1 MSFFNATK
9 RLFVKEKGDVDMT
22 EGNIWRHIV
31 AFALPLLIG
40 SLFQQLYNTVDT
52 WVLGRYVSDE
62 AFSAVGAVSPIVNML
77 IGFFTGLSSGASVV
91 ISQYYGAR
99 QFDKIDKA
107 VRTSSLITLISGV
120 LLSILGILLSP
131 FMLDLMNMPENVY
144 DEAKTYLIIYFAGMI
159 GLMIYNMGAG
169 ILRAIGDSQKPFYFL
184 ACTTIVNIVLDLLFA
199 IKFKMGVGGVAYAT
213 IIAQGVSAILVIVS
227 LLRHKGCIRLRAPY
241 VSLDPSIL
249 KKIIIIGIPAA
260 IQVSITSFSNV
271 FVQSYV
277 NYFGDTVMGGWTA
290 YTKIDQLMFLP
301 MQAIALAA
309 TTFVGQNLG
318 KRNEERAERGVK
330 VSLWL
335 SVIVTVAIMI
345 PIIIFA
351 PYMVKFFNE
360 NEEIIAYGSDFLKY
374 LSPFYVLCCVNQ
386 VYAGALRGAGNS
398 RTPMVIMLLTFVLF
412 RQVYLF
418 VMANYISNT
427 VMNIA
432 MAYPAGWLV
441 CTLIYIV
448 YYKRIGLSHGKMKLD

>member
-1 MSFFNATK
+1 MSFSDTVK
-9 RLFVKEKGDVDMT
+9 GLFVKKKSDVDMT
-22 EGNIWRHIV
+22 EGNIWRHLII
-31 AFALPLLIG
+31 FALPLLMG

-62 AFSAVGAVSPIVNML
+62 AFSAVGAVTPIVNML

-91 ISQYYGAR
+91 ISQYYGAK
-99 QFDKIDKA
+99 QFDRIDKA

-120 LLSILGILLSP
+120 LLSVLGIILVPL
-131 FMLDLMNMPENVY
+131 MLDLMKMPENVY
-144 DEAKTYLIIYFAGMI
+144 KEAETYLVIYFAGMT
-159 GLMIYNMGAG
+159 GLMIYNMGSG

-184 ACTTIVNIVLDLLFA
+184 ACTTVVNIVLDLVFA
-199 IKFKMGVGGVAYAT
+199 INFKMGVAGVAYAT
-213 IIAQGVSAILVIVS
+213 IIAQGVSALLVIIS
-227 LLRHKGCIRLRAPY
+227 LLKHKGCIRLRAPY
-241 VSLDPSIL
+241 VSLDSPIL

-260 IQVSITSFSNV
+260 LQVSVTSFSNV

-277 NYFGDTVMGGWTA
+277 NHFGDTVMGGWTA

-318 KRNEERAERGVK
+318 KKNEERAKKGVT

-335 SVIVTVAIMI
+335 SVFVTVIIMI

-351 PYMVKFFNE
+351 PYLVRFFNE
-360 NEEIIAYGSDFLKY
+360 NAEIIAYGSDFLIY

-418 VMANYISNT
+418 IMANYISNT

-448 YYKRIGLSHGKMKLD
+448 YYKRVGLSRGKMKLD